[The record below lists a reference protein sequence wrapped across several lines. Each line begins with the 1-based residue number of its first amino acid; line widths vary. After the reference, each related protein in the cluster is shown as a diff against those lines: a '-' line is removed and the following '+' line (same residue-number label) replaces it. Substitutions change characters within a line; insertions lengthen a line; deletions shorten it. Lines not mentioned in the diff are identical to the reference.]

1 MVLRERIQTPRSAS
15 LLFLLALCAFV
26 LFTSAPASAAGI
38 VAKDGKIH
46 ACYKAKGKGK
56 GTLRVV
62 RSARAKCPKKWK
74 KVAWYAG
81 GPGPAAPG
89 VPGPTG
95 PAGATGPQGER
106 GEAGPQGLPGRNENL
121 VLNELEDKVTEL
133 LSKVQSLES
142 ILNGVSN
149 TQLKEAIAGIAKTE
163 ALEAAVG
170 SLCTQATALT
180 EKSGELGTALSGLK
194 MVLGTL
200 AVVAVPIPTAL
211 SPYSCP

>member
-1 MVLRERIQTPRSAS
+1 MTIRERVHTGKSAS
-15 LLFLLALCAFV
+15 LLLLLALCAFV
-26 LFTSAPASAAGI
+26 LFTSTPASAAGI

-62 RSARAKCPKKWK
+62 RSAKAKCPKKWK
-74 KVAWYAG
+74 KVAWYAKG
-81 GPGPAAPG
+81 PSSPVPGPA
-89 VPGPTG
+89 GPQG
-95 PAGATGPQGER
+95 PAGAAGSQGER

-133 LSKVQSLES
+133 LSKVQSLET

-180 EKSGELGTALSGLK
+180 EKSGELGTALGGLK
-194 MVLGTL
+194 TVLGTL